1 MKIVSADVTVSS
13 RFRKEQRIILFTDH
27 LYNQLFL
34 SRNNGFPIRLRF
46 SLASNHC
53 PDLARDYRIASVS
66 HHKATILLEK
76 WTVSLSF
83 PNFSSSTVTPECPK
97 TRVIRDNDSASTLP
111 FDSSLFNMDFD
122 LPRSQ
127 DSRFQIWIFETII
140 RTESSPLTLIFRY
153 GSAAP
158 WPYEFKLG
166 K

>member
-1 MKIVSADVTVSS
+1 MKIVSADITVSS

-127 DSRFQIWIFETII
+127 DSRFQI
-140 RTESSPLTLIFRY
+140 
-153 GSAAP
+153 
-158 WPYEFKLG
+158 
-166 K
+166 